1 MLKSLVR
8 PALVMTLTLC
18 VLTGVVYP
26 GVVTGVAQA
35 LFPSQANGSLITRDG
50 TVRGSALLGQ
60 GFATPQYFH
69 SRPSAAGANGYDAS
83 ASAGSNK
90 GPTDSTLLSLVTT
103 RVEAAVA
110 EGATTGQIPADLVTA
125 SGSGLDPHISPANAA
140 LQVERVANAR
150 GVAATTIQAL
160 VQAHTEARQFGVLGE
175 PRVNVLQLNLAV
187 DSATTLRGGAV
198 K

>member
-1 MLKSLVR
+1 MLTSQVR
-8 PALVMTLTLC
+8 PALVMTLALC

-26 GVVTGVAQA
+26 GAVTGIAQL
-35 LFPSQANGSLITRDG
+35 LFPDQANGSLITRDG
-50 TVRGSALLGQ
+50 TVRGSALIGQ
-60 GFATPQYFH
+60 GFSAPQYFH

-83 ASAGSNK
+83 ASSGSNK
-90 GPTDSTLLSLVTT
+90 GPTDSTLLSLVTE
-103 RVEAAVA
+103 RVGMAVA
-110 EGATTGQIPADLVTA
+110 DGATAGQVPADLVTA

-140 LQVERVANAR
+140 LQVARVAKTR
-150 GVAATTIQAL
+150 GVPESSIQAL

-187 DSATTLRGGAV
+187 DSAFTLRGGAV

>member
-1 MLKSLVR
+1 MLKSQVR
-8 PALVMTLTLC
+8 PALVMTLALC

-26 GVVTGVAQA
+26 GAVTGIAQL
-35 LFPSQANGSLITRDG
+35 LFPDQANGSLITRDG
-50 TVRGSALLGQ
+50 TVRGSALIGQ
-60 GFATPQYFH
+60 GFSAPQYFH

-83 ASAGSNK
+83 ASSGSNK
-90 GPTDSTLLSLVTT
+90 GPTDSTLRSLVTE
-103 RVEAAVA
+103 RVGAAVA
-110 EGATTGQIPADLVTA
+110 DGATAGEVPADLVTA

-140 LQVERVANAR
+140 LQVARVAKAR
-150 GVAATTIQAL
+150 GVSVSSVQAL

-187 DSATTLRGGAV
+187 DSAFTLRGGVV